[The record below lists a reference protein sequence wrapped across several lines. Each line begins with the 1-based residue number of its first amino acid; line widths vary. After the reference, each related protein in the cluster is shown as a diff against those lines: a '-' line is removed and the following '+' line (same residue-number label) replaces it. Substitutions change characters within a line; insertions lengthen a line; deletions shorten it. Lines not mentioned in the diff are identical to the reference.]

1 MANKADKK
9 KSVKKVDKNE
19 VKVVLEKALE
29 PKKDKKMSKNML
41 TTIIIAVVSILF
53 IVLSF
58 LISAKKDPEK
68 EIVLQ
73 EMDVSKASKTIQDW
87 YNDLASGETVVSV
100 LASSK
105 CPHCQELKPIITK
118 VAEDYKLKLYFVEAD
133 QMDSVDYEIYTK
145 AIELVGYNGSVPYM
159 FIVSD
164 KKFVNSHTGSMSQ
177 EDLVDYLKDNN
188 VIEN

>member
-9 KSVKKVDKNE
+9 KSVKKVGKNE

-58 LISAKKDPEK
+58 LIGAKKDPEK

-100 LASSK
+100 LASST

-133 QMDSVDYEIYTK
+133 QMDSVDYEIYTN
-145 AIELVGYNGSVPYM
+145 AIELVGYNSSVPYM